1 MLRESTMLIYWKQ
14 YPMLYLIAGVPPMT
28 ENSQRCAHCNGLLQS
43 IDHPSSCL
51 WNLGVVCVT
60 CGRETYIGEVYS
72 TWKEGE
78 SPVDLLHSETIPQ
91 RKSKYI

>member
-1 MLRESTMLIYWKQ
+1 
-14 YPMLYLIAGVPPMT
+14 MT

-43 IDHPSSCL
+43 IDHASSCY
-51 WNLGVVCVT
+51 WNLGTICVN

-72 TWKEGE
+72 TWKAGE
-78 SPVDLLHSETIPQ
+78 TPADLLSSDDIPYELVVPR